1 MQNFHQESKLI
12 SKEEIHKIESI
23 LEDIW
28 SQDTTDPENRASW
41 TKENK
46 ALGQCAITSLVIY
59 DMFGGRMIYDKV
71 NFHIWNELPDGS
83 QHDFSRT
90 QFKDNTI
97 FSIYK
102 YKTKDDILYDE
113 RGLKFKI
120 IDRYQDLSVKF
131 NQRYIIK
138 I

>member
-1 MQNFHQESKLI
+1 
-12 SKEEIHKIESI
+12 
-23 LEDIW
+23 
-28 SQDTTDPENRASW
+28 
-41 TKENK
+41 
-46 ALGQCAITSLVIY
+46 
-59 DMFGGRMIYDKV
+59 MFGGRMIYDKV

-138 I
+138 T